1 MPSTVG
7 IVASSVF
14 TPLDLNP
21 ALWLDAADLT
31 TITAS
36 GSPLLVSQWNDK
48 SGNGRNFTQGSSTNQ
63 PRSQTVT
70 QNGFNVLEF
79 LGNQSLVGPT
89 TPELNAPPVEVFV
102 AGDVT
107 TTGTWFSQVNTATG
121 GNRQFQMF
129 RDLIRSVGAF
139 VRGNPTDL
147 LRNPQTDRF
156 RVAAINWTTT
166 SRVLRDGN
174 QVVAL
179 NVGAATET
187 DVPWRVGARG
197 PGVSFPL
204 NGTVGEVLLFLRNLT
219 TAERTQ
225 VLEYLAAKWSITL

>member
-7 IVASSVF
+7 IVASGQNF
-14 TPLDLNP
+14 PLSLNP

-107 TTGTWFSQVNTATG
+107 TGGTWFSQTNTATLSS
-121 GNRQFQMF
+121 RQFQLF
-129 RDLIRSVGAF
+129 RDSIRSVDSC
-139 VRGNPTDL
+139 VKGNVTAITRAPITS
-147 LRNPQTDRF
+147 RF

-166 SRVLRDGN
+166 SPVLRDGN
-174 QVVAL
+174 TTVAL
-179 NVGAATET
+179 SVGAATET
-187 DVPWRVGARG
+187 NVPWRVGARG

-225 VLEYLAAKWSITL
+225 VLDYLAAKWSITL